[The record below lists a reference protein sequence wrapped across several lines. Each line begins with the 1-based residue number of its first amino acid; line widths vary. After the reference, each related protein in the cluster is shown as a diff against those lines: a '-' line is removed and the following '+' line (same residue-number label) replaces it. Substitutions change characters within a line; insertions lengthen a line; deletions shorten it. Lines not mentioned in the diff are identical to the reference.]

1 MHLTFSSWARC
12 CSCNPATSC
21 HLCSSNAR
29 RPFSLL
35 LNCCIIMD
43 NCLQKKKIGSYTRSS
58 LQITGIYNLKE
69 NNKAT
74 EMFIINMFY
83 AVNLFFSM
91 VQVLLS
97 NLIFWGKFHCIE
109 KGTQQNEW
117 TGVFYFTFFRHI
129 FPKVWETFF
138 STGTMFCIFFFKVVH
153 LLLQLVYGL
162 LHPLLFI
169 LLL

>member
-1 MHLTFSSWARC
+1 MPAGLSLCCWIAASSWITAC
-12 CSCNPATSC
+12 KKK
-21 HLCSSNAR
+21 
-29 RPFSLL
+29 
-35 LNCCIIMD
+35 
-43 NCLQKKKIGSYTRSS
+43 KKKIGSYTRSS
-58 LQITGIYNLKE
+58 LQIIYNLKE

-83 AVNLFFSM
+83 AVILFFSK

-109 KGTQQNEW
+109 KGRQQNEW

-138 STGTMFCIFFFKVVH
+138 SMGTMFCIFFFKVVH

>member
-1 MHLTFSSWARC
+1 MPAGLSLCCWIAASSWITAC
-12 CSCNPATSC
+12 KK
-21 HLCSSNAR
+21 
-29 RPFSLL
+29 
-35 LNCCIIMD
+35 
-43 NCLQKKKIGSYTRSS
+43 KKKIGSYTRSS
-58 LQITGIYNLKE
+58 LKIIYNLKE

-97 NLIFWGKFHCIE
+97 NLIFWRKFHCFE
-109 KGTQQNEW
+109 KGRQQNEW
-117 TGVFYFTFFRHI
+117 TGFFYFTFFRHI

-138 STGTMFCIFFFKVVH
+138 STGTMFCISFFKVVH

>member
-1 MHLTFSSWARC
+1 MPAGLSLCCWIAASSWITAC
-12 CSCNPATSC
+12 KK
-21 HLCSSNAR
+21 
-29 RPFSLL
+29 
-35 LNCCIIMD
+35 
-43 NCLQKKKIGSYTRSS
+43 KKKIGSYTRSS
-58 LQITGIYNLKE
+58 LQIIYNLKE

-83 AVNLFFSM
+83 AVILFFSK

-109 KGTQQNEW
+109 KGRQQNEW